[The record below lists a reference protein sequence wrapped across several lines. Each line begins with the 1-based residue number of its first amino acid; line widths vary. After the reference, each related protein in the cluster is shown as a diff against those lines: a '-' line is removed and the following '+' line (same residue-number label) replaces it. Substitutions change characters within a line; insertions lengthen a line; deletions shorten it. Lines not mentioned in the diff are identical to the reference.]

1 MKFNCFYFEGIA
13 DSALQEIPTGEVLN
27 RLPRQL
33 GNCVIQL
40 GIELGLSFN
49 SIEETMYNYSKD
61 MYSQLYD
68 ILKKWKQTSKEKPSV
83 YTLMKALQ
91 RADSGG
97 LTFLREQ
104 YENF

>member
-1 MKFNCFYFEGIA
+1 MFYLKGFAG
-13 DSALQEIPTGEVLN
+13 SALQETPSDDVLK

-40 GIELGLSFN
+40 GIELGLSFA
-49 SIEETMYNYSKD
+49 SIEETMYNYPKD

-68 ILKKWKQTSKEKPSV
+68 VLKKWKESREQKPSV

-91 RADSGG
+91 RTDSGG
-97 LTFLREQ
+97 LIFLRNE
-104 YENF
+104 YKPA